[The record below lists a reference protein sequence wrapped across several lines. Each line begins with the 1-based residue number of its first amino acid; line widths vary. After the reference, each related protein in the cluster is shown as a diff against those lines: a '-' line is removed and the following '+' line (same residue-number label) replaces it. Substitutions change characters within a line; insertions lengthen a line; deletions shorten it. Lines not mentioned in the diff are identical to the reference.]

1 MVAPLLD
8 TRQKSIVELFV
19 DLVELRHFEE
29 DGFYLG
35 HGKHWLGRCSSSL
48 QRLHGLRRTKRAD
61 IKDVFQTVY
70 CARSILNYLIEKI
83 KNMPRL
89 SDFIHYTNSDVK

>member
-35 HGKHWLGRCSSSL
+35 HGKHWLGCCSSSL

-61 IKDVFQTVY
+61 INLLYCVY
-70 CARSILNYLIEKI
+70 YVRSILNDLIEKI
-83 KNMPRL
+83 KNMTRL
-89 SDFIHYTNSDVK
+89 SDCYIALL

>member
-35 HGKHWLGRCSSSL
+35 HGKHWLGCCSSSL
-48 QRLHGLRRTKRAD
+48 QRLHGLRRTKRAG
-61 IKDVFQTVY
+61 INLFYCVY
-70 CARSILNYLIEKI
+70 YVRSILNYLIEKI
-83 KNMPRL
+83 KNMTRL
-89 SDFIHYTNSDVK
+89 SDCYNV